1 VPVTNPD
8 WFNDSNFWEQFAPIM
23 FDDAHWA
30 EVPAVADGVTRFA
43 ALNLYGENPETSILK
58 SPPKVLDL
66 CCGFGRISAEL
77 ARMGYAVTGVDITE
91 SYLETARE
99 EALYE
104 DLNIEYINSDAR
116 EFTRPDFFDLAVN
129 LYNSFGYFANQDDDL
144 RIARNVYSSLKK
156 GGCFIIEIFGKEI
169 TVRDFVEAEWFERA
183 GFMVLTK
190 YKVLDSW
197 TFLYNRWILIKDG
210 KKIEK
215 TFSYRLYSAAE
226 LRSLLLEAGF
236 SKVDIF
242 GEWDARAYDQH
253 SDKLIVAARKL

>member
-1 VPVTNPD
+1 MPVANSE
-8 WFNDSNFWEQFAPIM
+8 WFKESDFWEQFAPIM
-23 FDDAHWA
+23 FDEAHWA
-30 EVPAVADGVTRFA
+30 EVPAVADGITRFA
-43 ALNLYGENPETSILK
+43 GIDLYGENPETSLT
-58 SPPKVLDL
+58 SPPKALDI

-77 ARMGYAVTGVDITE
+77 ARMGYAVTGIDITE
-91 SYLETARE
+91 SYLKTARE

-116 EFTRPDFFDLAVN
+116 EFTRPVFFDVALN
-129 LYNSFGYFANQDDDL
+129 LYNSFGYFESQDDDL
-144 RIARNVYSSLKK
+144 RLVKNAFSSLKK
-156 GGCFIIEIFGKEI
+156 GGCLILDTFGKEI

-197 TFLYNRWILIKDG
+197 TLLHNRWILIKDG

-226 LRSLLLEAGF
+226 FRALLLEAGF

-242 GEWDARAYDQH
+242 GDWNGSPYDQYANR
-253 SDKLIVAARKL
+253 LIVVARKL